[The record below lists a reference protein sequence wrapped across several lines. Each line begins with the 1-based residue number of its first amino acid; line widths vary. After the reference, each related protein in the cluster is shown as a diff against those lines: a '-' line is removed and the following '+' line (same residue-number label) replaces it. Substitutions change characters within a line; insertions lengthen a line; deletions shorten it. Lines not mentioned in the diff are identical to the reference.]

1 MFYVTNQPYITT
13 MRVDKL
19 MILSY

>member
-13 MRVDKL
+13 MRVDKS